1 MSTPTP
7 SESIPNNASEPTR
20 GALPNA
26 RLYSAIARLRR
37 SQTHR
42 PRLRILSRLL
52 LAMAALALIILLAVT
67 ISLRSAMHA
76 DLPQIDGELHLD
88 GLSSAVTIT
97 RDGHGVPSFYAAN
110 LDDLLFAQGF
120 VTAQDRLF
128 QMDTLRRHAA
138 GELAEILGPSLV
150 EHDRL
155 QRYLQ
160 LRAAADR
167 AIAVLP
173 DDQRH
178 QLDTYARGVNAFIA
192 THPDTLP
199 VEFHLLHYTPAPW
212 SPRDS
217 LLVALVMSQDL
228 STSFPTKMHREVL
241 TAHLPPELIADLY
254 PVGSWRDRPPTQS
267 ELDLTAPTPEMKEAP
282 LDRSQS
288 RNRSAQLP
296 FASPQTMLAVYAALQ
311 PADCDLCRAGSNNWV
326 VSGSRSASGAPLL
339 SNDMHLGLLV
349 PDIWYEAALHLNDH
363 SLDVTGFTLPG
374 VPFIISGRNAHV
386 AWGFTNTGSDVQDVL
401 IEHLR
406 GSGANTEFERPDG
419 TWAPVV
425 HHTELIRVRGGHDR
439 WLDILTTT
447 HSIGA
452 TEISTP
458 IISPLYLGEQRA
470 LALEWNVYDPST
482 VTAPFLAI
490 NSATNAAALVSA
502 FASFGGPSENL
513 VYADAQHI
521 GFHTLGRIPIRGP
534 AIHYPRALPQVPPP
548 STEPDTEQSEDDG
561 EDSTGDIPQQP
572 AVPVID
578 YTIGSPLSP
587 VPIDALDPQ
596 QVWSGYI
603 PYNALPAVLDP
614 TSGVIA
620 TANARITPDDYPYSI
635 TDNWTDAY
643 RVERIHHLL
652 DGRSSLTPAD
662 MLHIQTDVYSDFDL
676 FVAQRLAYALD
687 HASPAALHHD
697 TRRLHQAADL
707 LRDWNGQVAP
717 DSAAAAITVAT
728 RAELWPLLLT
738 AQIRAHD
745 GANAKPSAEDLAAL
759 YTWGESNTSLELLL
773 QHTPARWLPARF
785 GSWNDLLATAVE
797 QALRRA
803 GAPGDLSRWHY
814 GSYQPVEI
822 AHPVFGSHSFLS
834 RLLGAPTGS
843 GWQPSGGDGNTV
855 KQVRAHFGPSERFTA
870 DLADPD
876 ATRANITTGESGNPA
891 SPWYLDQFSAWLH
904 GNTFDLPLNHPAIA
918 HTLRLLPQ

>member
-1 MSTPTP
+1 
-7 SESIPNNASEPTR
+7 
-20 GALPNA
+20 
-26 RLYSAIARLRR
+26 
-37 SQTHR
+37 
-42 PRLRILSRLL
+42 
-52 LAMAALALIILLAVT
+52 
-67 ISLRSAMHA
+67 MHA
-76 DLPQIDGELHLD
+76 SLPQIGGELHLD
-88 GLSSAVTIT
+88 GLSSAVTVT
-97 RDGHGVPSFYAAN
+97 RDSHGVPSFYAAN

-167 AIAVLP
+167 ALAVLP

-178 QLDTYARGVNAFIA
+178 QLDDYARGVNAFIA
-192 THPDTLP
+192 THPNTLP

-217 LLVALVMSQDL
+217 LLAALVMSQDL
-228 STSFPTKMHREVL
+228 STSFPTKIHREVL

-267 ELDLTAPTPEMKEAP
+267 ELDLTAPTPEMKDAP

-288 RNRSAQLP
+288 SNLPAQLP
-296 FASPQTMLAVYAALQ
+296 FASPQTMLTVYAALQ
-311 PADCDLCRAGSNNWV
+311 PAGCDLCRAGSNNWV
-326 VSGSRSASGAPLL
+326 VAGSRSASGAPLL

-349 PDIWYEAALHLNDH
+349 PDIWYEAGLHLSDH

-374 VPFIISGRNAHV
+374 LPFVISGRNSHV

-419 TWAPVV
+419 TWALAD
-425 HHTELIRVRGGHDR
+425 HHTELIRVRGGSDR
-439 WLDILTTT
+439 SLDVLTTT
-447 HSIGA
+447 HSVGTTA
-452 TEISTP
+452 ISTP
-458 IISPLYLGEQRA
+458 IISPLYPGEQRA

-490 NSATNAAALVSA
+490 DAATDAAALVSA
-502 FASFGGPSENL
+502 FSSFGGPSENL

-534 AIHYPRALPQVPPP
+534 AIHYPRAVQQVILPSSEQ
-548 STEPDTEQSEDDG
+548 DTEQEEDSG
-561 EDSTGDIPQQP
+561 EDSTADIPQQP
-572 AVPVID
+572 VAPVID

-587 VPIDALDPQ
+587 IPIDALDPRQ
-596 QVWSGYI
+596 AWSGYI
-603 PYNALPAVLDP
+603 PYSELPAVLDP

-635 TDNWTDAY
+635 TGNWTDAY
-643 RVERIHHLL
+643 RVERIRHLL
-652 DGRSSLTPAD
+652 DGRRGLTPAD
-662 MLHIQTDVYSDFDL
+662 MLRIQTDVYSDFDL

-687 HASPAALHHD
+687 HASPSALHHD
-697 TRRLHQAADL
+697 TRRLHQAANL
-707 LRDWNGQVAP
+707 LRDWNGQVSP

-745 GANAKPSAEDLAAL
+745 GADAKPSAEDLAAL
-759 YTWGESNTSLELLL
+759 YTWGESNTALELIL
-773 QHTPARWLPARF
+773 QHTPTRWLPARF
-785 GSWNDLLATAVE
+785 GSWNDLLTAAVE
-797 QALRRA
+797 QALHHS
-803 GAPGDLSRWHY
+803 GAPGDLSRWRY

-822 AHPVFGSHSFLS
+822 AHPVFGSDSFLS
-834 RLLGAPTGS
+834 HVLGAPTGS
-843 GWQPSGGDGNTV
+843 GWQPTGGDGNTV

-870 DLADPD
+870 NLADSD
-876 ATRANITTGESGNPA
+876 ATRADITTGESGNPA
-891 SPWYLDQFSAWLH
+891 SPWYLDQFPAWLH
-904 GNTFDLPLNHPAIA
+904 GDTFDLPLNHPTTA